1 MRRMRES
8 RLEALIGDI
17 YEAALRPHLWR
28 SVLNDI
34 ADATGSGSAAMFGC
48 PVATNIG
55 FHNSPGA
62 DAFFDWLAR
71 EGYQLHNP
79 RPERAMR
86 AAAPRRAISE
96 QHLFTDWELA
106 HLPFNVE
113 MTRLGLSREAGG
125 MFTAIDAAPVFF
137 TCQRAAGSDPFSSAD
152 LDVLEALF
160 PHLERA
166 AQIAARLS
174 GAHAEGMLETFERMS
189 CGGVLLDAMG
199 NIIRLNRFA
208 EDLLGG
214 CCDVTAKRLT
224 ASHPAADAELK
235 RLIRT
240 VLFEPPVLTRTR
252 TPPFAPLPRPSGHPL
267 AVYGLPLA
275 GDMPDLFQRA
285 RAILVIVDPEARR
298 DVQSELL
305 AQAYGLTP
313 AEIRLATALA
323 AGDELRDIAERYS
336 ISLHTA
342 RAQLKALM
350 AKTATRRQSE
360 LVALLISINFA
371 PAARDPK

>member
-1 MRRMRES
+1 MRES
-8 RLEALIGDI
+8 RLEALIGNV

-28 SVLNDI
+28 SVLKDI
-34 ADATGSGSAAMFGC
+34 AEATGSGSAALFGC

-62 DAFFDWLAR
+62 DGFFDWLAR
-71 EGYQLHNP
+71 EGHQLHNP
-79 RPERAMR
+79 RPERAVR
-86 AAAPRRAISE
+86 AAGLRRAISE
-96 QHLFTDWELA
+96 QHLFTEWELA
-106 HLPFNVE
+106 NIPFNVE
-113 MTRLGLSREAGG
+113 MARLGLSREAGG
-125 MFTAIDAAPVFF
+125 MFTSIEGAPLFF
-137 TCQRAAGSDPFSSAD
+137 TCQRPAGSDRFSAAD
-152 LDVLEALF
+152 LDVMEALF

-166 AQIAARLS
+166 AQIAARLA
-174 GAHAEGMLETFERMS
+174 GAHAEGMLESFDKMS

-199 NIIRLNRFA
+199 NVIRLNRSA
-208 EDLLGG
+208 EDLLGA

-240 VLFEPPVLTRTR
+240 VLFDPPVLTRTR
-252 TPPFAPLPRPSGHPL
+252 KPAFAPLPRPSGHPL
-267 AVYGLPLA
+267 VVYALPLV
-275 GDMPDLFQRA
+275 GETPDLFQRA
-285 RAILVIVDPEARR
+285 RAILVIVDPEVRR

-323 AGDELRDIAERYS
+323 AGDELRDIADRHS

-342 RAQLKALM
+342 RSQLKALM
-350 AKTATRRQSE
+350 SKTATRRQSE
-360 LVALLISINFA
+360 LVALLIKINFA